1 MLNRST
7 RRCVGR
13 QDLAEVTLLN
23 EMAFPPR
30 PDKAAVDRWLSHH
43 RAACCARLAMFDG
56 VKEGARPYIHEAA
69 PLLIVGGVETE
80 TARRSLHS

>member
-1 MLNRST
+1 
-7 RRCVGR
+7 
-13 QDLAEVTLLN
+13 
-23 EMAFPPR
+23 
-30 PDKAAVDRWLSHH
+30 
-43 RAACCARLAMFDG
+43 MFDG